1 MKKILYLLTVCAMLF
16 ALASCGSSD
25 SSTSSGSSS
34 NDASTEQTSSE
45 SQETADTPESVTIQS
60 YNAEQE
66 LVDLEVPY
74 DPQRIAILDMASL
87 DIIDALGLGDRV
99 VGSASTTIEYLLD
112 YVPGDLNDIANLGT
126 IKTADLVEVAA
137 CEPDI
142 IFIGGRLSS
151 VYNDLSEIAP
161 VVYLATDT
169 EIGVVESTGN
179 NARTIASI
187 FGKEDEVD
195 AMMADFDARIEA
207 IKAEYEGKNAIV
219 GMYSGSN
226 FNVLGNDGR
235 CSIIG
240 VELGFNNMGV
250 DAGDVTS
257 THGNE
262 ASWETIVDLNPEY
275 IFVLDR
281 NTAISSTDGNPAVQE
296 AIENDLIKELDVYK
310 NGNIIYL
317 AHPNVWYTAEGGIQ
331 ALDVMLQDIESE
343 LMG

>member
-1 MKKILYLLTVCAMLF
+1 
-16 ALASCGSSD
+16 
-25 SSTSSGSSS
+25 
-34 NDASTEQTSSE
+34 
-45 SQETADTPESVTIQS
+45 
-60 YNAEQE
+60 
-66 LVDLEVPY
+66 
-74 DPQRIAILDMASL
+74 
-87 DIIDALGLGDRV
+87 
-99 VGSASTTIEYLLD
+99 
-112 YVPGDLNDIANLGT
+112 
-126 IKTADLVEVAA
+126 
-137 CEPDI
+137 
-142 IFIGGRLSS
+142 
-151 VYNDLSEIAP
+151 
-161 VVYLATDT
+161 
-169 EIGVVESTGN
+169 
-179 NARTIASI
+179 
-187 FGKEDEVD
+187 
-195 AMMADFDARIEA
+195 MMADFDARIEA

-331 ALDVMLQDIESE
+331 ALDVMLQDIESG